1 MTTKRTTKREHFTNL
16 LNLSEVK
23 ANPELVEFI
32 NHELEL
38 LTKKNATEKKPTA
51 TQIAN
56 EATKDAILD
65 VLTESGEMMTITDIQ
80 KSSAELGELS
90 NQKISA
96 LMRQLILDG
105 KAVKV
110 EDKRKSY
117 FKAV

>member
-1 MTTKRTTKREHFTNL
+1 MTTKRTTKRTHFTNL
-16 LNLSEVK
+16 LKLSEVQ

-51 TQIAN
+51 TQVAN
-56 EATKDAILD
+56 EATKEAILD
-65 VLTESGEMMTITDIQ
+65 ALTENGGLMSITDIQ

-96 LMRQLILDG
+96 LLRQLILES
-105 KAVKV
+105 KVTKV
-110 EDKRKSY
+110 EDKRKVY